1 MVIKCPFMSHKFS
14 FFFLTK
20 LQKTKSKLEA
30 KKYVSDQIKMLKN
43 RVGPLKM
50 TVRSSVL
57 WKLLMQLAKKWPETV
72 LKCLTP
78 RVVRF
83 ISDQSLVWLEW
94 PYLSKAFWAE
104 RVSCYAIDD
113 LNIPTRNMHVKH
125 RMARCQ
131 ESQPWWS
138 YRAKSEEN
146 CHVPV
151 RVTARLLH
159 SILSSGDACLHTTYI
174 LGQ

>member
-1 MVIKCPFMSHKFS
+1 MVIKWPFMSHKFS

-30 KKYVSDQIKMLKN
+30 KKYVFDQIEMLKN

-72 LKCLTP
+72 LKFPTP

-83 ISDQSLVWLEW
+83 ISDQSLLVLWILH
-94 PYLSKAFWAE
+94 E
-104 RVSCYAIDD
+104 RFVIPCTFICLFKGVTKLLNSNNSCYTPSIVRNEIILCIEFQICHLKS
-113 LNIPTRNMHVKH
+113 LN
-125 RMARCQ
+125 
-131 ESQPWWS
+131 
-138 YRAKSEEN
+138 
-146 CHVPV
+146 
-151 RVTARLLH
+151 
-159 SILSSGDACLHTTYI
+159 
-174 LGQ
+174 